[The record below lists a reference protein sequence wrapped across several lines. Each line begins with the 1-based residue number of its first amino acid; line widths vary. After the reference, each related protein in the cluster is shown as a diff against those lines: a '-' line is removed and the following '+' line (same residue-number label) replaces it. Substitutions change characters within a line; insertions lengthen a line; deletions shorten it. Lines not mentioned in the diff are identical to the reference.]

1 MTRCEIVQELERQE
15 ADLEQVKACD
25 EREAC
30 LLFNAD
36 SKAEL
41 MEAIEDEIA
50 YYKGLLREDEGTNS
64 GMDYIGLQSSQGM
77 AVVHW

>member
-50 YYKGLLREDEGTNS
+50 YYKRLLGEDEGTNS
-64 GMDYIGLQSSQGM
+64 GMDYISLQSLQGM
-77 AVVHW
+77 AVTYW

>member
-1 MTRCEIVQELERQE
+1 MTRCEIVQELERQK
-15 ADLEQVKACD
+15 ADLQQVKACD
-25 EREAC
+25 ERAAC
-30 LLFNAD
+30 SLFNAD

-50 YYKGLLREDEGTNS
+50 YYKGLLGEDEGTGS

-77 AVVHW
+77 AVTHW

>member
-50 YYKGLLREDEGTNS
+50 YYKRLLGEDEGTC
-64 GMDYIGLQSSQGM
+64 GEMDYIGLQASQGM
-77 AVVHW
+77 AVVYW